1 MTDLTV
7 SVIIVSRARPD
18 ALRRCLSAV
27 AQLQYRPFEVV
38 VVACPQGVAVTEEAD
53 VLRDLKCIA
62 FDEAN
67 ISAACNL
74 GLTHA
79 AGEIVAF
86 IDDDA
91 VPEPQWLHHLVAPA
105 ARSDVAAMGGYVR
118 GRNGISFQYKART
131 LDAQGTPMDVEIDP
145 LQATVLVPPKGRA
158 IKTEGTNMAFR
169 RDALIAIGGFDHA
182 FRFYLDETDVNMRLA
197 RAGYATALVPLAQ
210 VHHGF
215 AASAM
220 RRADRAPRDLY
231 EIGASWAVFQ
241 RKHMP
246 KDDCAAHWQGVVDH
260 ERCRVLAYMVA
271 GRLEPRDVRRLM
283 KRLREGYAEGQE
295 RRLASPAL
303 ARHAVL
309 PFRPVDTGR
318 RVSGFTAVRGFRG
331 TAAIE
336 AAAARA
342 AQGSIETVLV
352 LSFTALYHRVFFDPR
367 GVWVQR
373 GGLFGRANRD
383 APLFRLTTLSRRSKR
398 ERARIAA
405 LRGLDDSYMMVL
417 FPNCLQFNFIGHI
430 RAVILGHTVRQS
442 GPE

>member
-1 MTDLTV
+1 MP
-7 SVIIVSRARPD
+7 RAGIYGGRT
-18 ALRRCLSAV
+18 AGTTRCAPL
-27 AQLQYRPFEVV
+27 
-38 VVACPQGVAVTEEAD
+38 
-53 VLRDLKCIA
+53 
-62 FDEAN
+62 DEA
-67 ISAACNL
+67 
-74 GLTHA
+74 A
-79 AGEIVAF
+79 AGGVC
-86 IDDDA
+86 
-91 VPEPQWLHHLVAPA
+91 
-105 ARSDVAAMGGYVR
+105 
-118 GRNGISFQYKART
+118 GR
-131 LDAQGTPMDVEIDP
+131 P
-145 LQATVLVPPKGRA
+145 
-158 IKTEGTNMAFR
+158 
-169 RDALIAIGGFDHA
+169 
-182 FRFYLDETDVNMRLA
+182 
-197 RAGYATALVPLAQ
+197 
-210 VHHGF
+210 
-215 AASAM
+215 
-220 RRADRAPRDLY
+220 RAP
-231 EIGASWAVFQ
+231 IG
-241 RKHMP
+241 
-246 KDDCAAHWQGVVDH
+246 
-260 ERCRVLAYMVA
+260 
-271 GRLEPRDVRRLM
+271 EP
-283 KRLREGYAEGQE
+283 
-295 RRLASPAL
+295 SPAL

-336 AAAARA
+336 AAAARV

>member
-1 MTDLTV
+1 M
-7 SVIIVSRARPD
+7 
-18 ALRRCLSAV
+18 
-27 AQLQYRPFEVV
+27 
-38 VVACPQGVAVTEEAD
+38 TEETD

-62 FDEAN
+62 FDEPN
-67 ISAACNL
+67 ISAARNL

-91 VPEPQWLHHLVAPA
+91 VPEPQWLHYLVAPA

-169 RDALIAIGGFDHA
+169 RDVLIAIGGFDPA
-182 FRFYLDETDVNMRLA
+182 FCFYLDETDVNMRLA
-197 RAGYATALVPLAQ
+197 RAGHATALVPLAQ

-220 RRADRAPRDLY
+220 RREDRAPRDLY

-246 KDDCAAHWQGVVDH
+246 KDDRATHWQGVLDA
-260 ERCRVLAYMVA
+260 ERRRVMAHMVA

-283 KRLREGYAEGQE
+283 KRLREGYVEGQE
-295 RRLASPAL
+295 RKLTSTAL

-318 RVSGFTAVRGFRG
+318 RVSRFSAVRGFRG
-331 TAAIE
+331 AAAIE
-336 AAAARA
+336 AAAARV
-342 AQGSIETVLV
+342 AQGGIETVLV
-352 LSFTALYHRVFFDPR
+352 LSFTALFHRVSFDPS

-373 GGLFGRANRD
+373 GGLFGRADRD
-383 APLFRLTTLSRRSKR
+383 GPLFRITTLSRRSKR
-398 ERARIAA
+398 ERMRIAA
-405 LRGLDDSYMMVL
+405 VRGIVDS
-417 FPNCLQFNFIGHI
+417 
-430 RAVILGHTVRQS
+430 
-442 GPE
+442 